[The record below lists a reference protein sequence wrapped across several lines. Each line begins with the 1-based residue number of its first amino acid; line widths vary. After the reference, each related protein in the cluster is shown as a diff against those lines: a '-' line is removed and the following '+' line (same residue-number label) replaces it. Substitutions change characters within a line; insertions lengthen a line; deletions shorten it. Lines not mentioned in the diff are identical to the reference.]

1 MTTSIAW
8 LFPGQGAQAVGMG
21 RALAEQYAAAR
32 AVFETADSILGA
44 SLSTLCF
51 EGPKDTLDDTY
62 NSQPA
67 LLTTSVAV
75 LRALE
80 EAGGGSVPQPSFCAG
95 HSLGEYSALVAAGA
109 LEFEDALR
117 LVRERGRL
125 MKKAGEQ
132 SPGGMAALIGVDD
145 ATAQRLAEAVDGVQ
159 VANYNSP
166 GQVVLSGRGEGI
178 AQLAEVG
185 KSFGVRKVMPLAVTI
200 AAHSSLMASIVD
212 EYRAAVEATP
222 MRETRVPVI
231 SNVRALPLDS
241 VAEIRAEL
249 VEQLTASVRWTASIQ
264 YLSEHGVDSFV
275 ELGPGNVLTGLVKRI
290 VKDSNARAIGTPDDI
305 NNYLAEV
312 RG

>member
-21 RALAEQYAAAR
+21 RALAEQSQAAR
-32 AVFETADSILGA
+32 AVFEAADGILGFP
-44 SLSTLCF
+44 LSTLCF

-67 LLTTSVAV
+67 LLTTSIAV

-80 EAGGGSVPQPSFCAG
+80 EALGERLAVPAYCAG

-109 LEFEDALR
+109 LDFEAALR

-125 MKKAGEQ
+125 MKQAGQ
-132 SPGGMAALIGVDD
+132 HSPGGMAALIGVDD

-166 GQVVLSGRGEGI
+166 GQVVLSGRREGI

-200 AAHSSLMASIVD
+200 AAHSSLMAGIAD

-222 MRETRVPVI
+222 MREPSVPVI
-231 SNVRALPLDS
+231 GNVRAVPLAGVS
-241 VAEIRAEL
+241 EIRAEM
-249 VEQLTASVRWTASIQ
+249 VEQLTASVRWTASVQ
-264 YLSEHGVDSFV
+264 YLSEHGVDAFL

-290 VKDSNARAIGTPDDI
+290 VKDANARAIGTPDDI
-305 NNYLAEV
+305 NNLAEV

>member
-21 RALAEQYAAAR
+21 RAVAEQSAAAR
-32 AVFETADSILGA
+32 GVFETADAILGFP
-44 SLSTLCF
+44 LSTLCF

-67 LLTTSVAV
+67 ILTASIAM

-80 EAGGGSVPQPSFCAG
+80 EAAGGSLAAPAFCAG

-109 LEFEDALR
+109 VTFEDALR

-125 MKKAGEQ
+125 MKKAGQE

-166 GQVVLSGRGEGI
+166 GQVVLSGRSEGI

-200 AAHSSLMASIVD
+200 AAHSSLMAGIAD
-212 EYRAAVEATP
+212 EYHAAVEATP
-222 MRETRVPVI
+222 LREPSVAVI
-231 SNVRALPLDS
+231 GNVRAVPLS
-241 VAEIRAEL
+241 GVAEIRAEM
-249 VEQLTASVRWTASIQ
+249 VEQLTASVRWTASVQ
-264 YLSEHGVDSFV
+264 YLAEQGVNAFV
-275 ELGPGNVLTGLVKRI
+275 ELGPGTVLTGLVKRI
-290 VKDSNARAIGTPDDI
+290 VKDTNARAIGTPDDI
-305 NNYLAEV
+305 TNYLAEV